1 MNIAKQC
8 ASSPHLVPN
17 QAPSGPQFV
26 FTFLQTIA
34 SLTLCDYAFGDV
46 VVRYILVCFLC
57 RCCSLLSL
65 LVSLLACLKIELL
78 IVLLWVFNCW
88 WLFGVIVGMILVRFP
103 DPLWKFHHQVGRGAW
118 LVGWFWY
125 GRFQLDLFVFSF
137 QNVCDN
143 DDDAGQDCCGS

>member
-46 VVRYILVCFLC
+46 VVRYILVFFVLV
-57 RCCSLLSL
+57 LLSF
-65 LVSLLACLKIELL
+65 I
-78 IVLLWVFNCW
+78 
-88 WLFGVIVGMILVRFP
+88 IVGF
-103 DPLWKFHHQVGRGAW
+103 FVG
-118 LVGWFWY
+118 VP
-125 GRFQLDLFVFSF
+125 
-137 QNVCDN
+137 
-143 DDDAGQDCCGS
+143 

>member
-46 VVRYILVCFLC
+46 VVRYILAFFVPV
-57 RCCSLLSL
+57 LLSF
-65 LVSLLACLKIELL
+65 I
-78 IVLLWVFNCW
+78 
-88 WLFGVIVGMILVRFP
+88 IVGF
-103 DPLWKFHHQVGRGAW
+103 F
-118 LVGWFWY
+118 
-125 GRFQLDLFVFSF
+125 
-137 QNVCDN
+137 
-143 DDDAGQDCCGS
+143 AGVP

>member
-46 VVRYILVCFLC
+46 VVRYILVFFVPM
-57 RCCSLLSL
+57 LLSF
-65 LVSLLACLKIELL
+65 I
-78 IVLLWVFNCW
+78 
-88 WLFGVIVGMILVRFP
+88 IVGF
-103 DPLWKFHHQVGRGAW
+103 FVG
-118 LVGWFWY
+118 VP
-125 GRFQLDLFVFSF
+125 
-137 QNVCDN
+137 
-143 DDDAGQDCCGS
+143 